1 MTGRRMEK
9 PPSRSRLY
17 RRPGGEA
24 KIAGV
29 CGGLADYLGINASF
43 VRCCALLGLFMFT
56 LPTLI
61 SYFVL
66 VWALDERPHGLYETD
81 EEKAFWRGVRVE
93 PSQTVSGL
101 AHKFRALELRLRGI
115 EAQVTSP
122 GFKMDQDLRGT
133 GGGKRQAP

>member
-1 MTGRRMEK
+1 MNWRPMSA

-17 RRPGGEA
+17 RRPGDEA

-43 VRCCALLGLFMFT
+43 VRFCALLGLFMFT
-56 LPTLI
+56 LPTFI
-61 SYFVL
+61 GYFVL
-66 VWALDERPHGLYETD
+66 VWALDERPQDLFETD

-101 AHKFRALELRLRGI
+101 AHKFRSLELRLRSI

-122 GFKMDQDLRGT
+122 EFKMDQDLRRPHG
-133 GGGKRQAP
+133 

>member
-1 MTGRRMEK
+1 MSTRRPKK

-17 RRPGGEA
+17 RRPKEES
-24 KIAGV
+24 KVAGV

-43 VRCCALLGLFMFT
+43 VRVCALLGLIMFT

-61 SYFVL
+61 GYFVL
-66 VWALDERPHGLYETD
+66 IAALDERPDDLFET
-81 EEKAFWRGVRVE
+81 EAERAFWRGVRVE

-101 AHKFRALELRLRGI
+101 GHKFRALELRLRGI

-122 GFKMDQDLRGT
+122 GFKMDQDLRHAGPD
-133 GGGKRQAP
+133 RS

>member
-1 MTGRRMEK
+1 MSRRPMDAQ
-9 PPSRSRLY
+9 PSRSRLY
-17 RRPGGEA
+17 RRPGGES

-43 VRCCALLGLFMFT
+43 VRCCALLGLFTFT

-61 SYFVL
+61 GYFVL
-66 VWALDERPHGLYETD
+66 VWALDERPQDLFETD
-81 EEKAFWRGVRVE
+81 EEKAFWRSVRVE

-101 AHKFRALELRLRGI
+101 AHKFRTLELRLRGI

-122 GFKMDQDLRGT
+122 EFKMDQDLRHT
-133 GGGKRQAP
+133 GDDQGRR